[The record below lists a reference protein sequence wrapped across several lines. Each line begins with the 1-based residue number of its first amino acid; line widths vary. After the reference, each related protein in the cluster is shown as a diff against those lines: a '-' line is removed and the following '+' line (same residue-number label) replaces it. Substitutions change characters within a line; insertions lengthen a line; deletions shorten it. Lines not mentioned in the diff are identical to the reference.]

1 MSFRSPVALRRH
13 AFTLVELLVVIAIIG
28 VLIALLLPAVQQ
40 AREAARR
47 MSCSNNMKQMGLA
60 IHNYHDTYRGFPP
73 IAIGETYNAS
83 GWARQAS
90 WMARILPFIE
100 QKAAYDMCN
109 VPDSTYDNMNA
120 GWAAPSRGWQALA
133 QTRVEGYWCPSSP
146 LKRTASFP
154 TSSSTQGLG
163 APGSID
169 IQIPD
174 YAANGGSVYRGGTT
188 STLSDKQAW
197 GWGGYVADNG
207 ALGIIFRKDVG
218 PAFPGTQTKFASL
231 SDGSSN
237 TIMVG
242 EQSDFLDKTKDA
254 RAGLVNGGFWSGG
267 TGTDS
272 NSLNNYTATLYP
284 INAVNVAWMGTA
296 PDWGLDTYVF
306 NNTAFRSAHPGG
318 AQFTL
323 ADGSSRFITET
334 INFATYTALMDR
346 ADGVP
351 VGEF

>member
-1 MSFRSPVALRRH
+1 MSFRFLVASRRR

-60 IHNYHDTYRGFPP
+60 IHNYHDTYRSFPP

-90 WMARILPFIE
+90 WMTRILPFIE
-100 QKAAYDMCN
+100 QKAAYDMCK
-109 VPDSTYDNMNA
+109 VVDSTYDNSDA
-120 GWAAPSRGWQALA
+120 GYAAPTRGWKALA
-133 QTRVEGYWCPSSP
+133 GTRVEGYWCPSSP
-146 LKRTASFP
+146 LKKTASFP
-154 TSSSTQGLG
+154 TGSATQGLG
-163 APGSID
+163 APATIE

-174 YAANGGSVYRGGTT
+174 YAANGGSVYKGGTT
-188 STLSDKQAW
+188 STFSDKQAW

-207 ALGIIFRKDVG
+207 PLGIIFRADVS
-218 PAFPGTQTKFASL
+218 PAFPGQPTTFASL

-237 TIMVG
+237 TLMVG
-242 EQSDFLDKTKDA
+242 EQSDYLNKNHDA

-272 NSLNNYTATLYP
+272 NALSNYTATLYP
-284 INAVNVAWMGTA
+284 INAVNVEWMGMA

-323 ADGSSRFITET
+323 ADGSSRFIAET

-346 ADGVP
+346 ADGAP
-351 VGEF
+351 IGDF

>member
-1 MSFRSPVALRRH
+1 MSFRSPVASRRH

-60 IHNYHDTYRGFPP
+60 IHNYHDTYRAFPP
-73 IAIGETYNAS
+73 IGIGEVYNPS
-83 GWARQAS
+83 GWSRQAS

-100 QKAAYDMCN
+100 QKAAYDLAN
-109 VPDSTYDNMNA
+109 LPDSTYDNVDA
-120 GWAAPSRGWQALA
+120 GWAAPARGWKALA

-146 LKRTASFP
+146 LKQTASYP
-154 TSSSTQGLG
+154 TTGATQGLG
-163 APGSID
+163 APATID

-174 YAANGGSVYRGGTT
+174 YAANGGSVYKGGTT
-188 STLSDKQAW
+188 STFSDKQAW
-197 GWGGYVADNG
+197 GWGGYIADNG
-207 ALGIIFRKDVG
+207 ALGIIYRKDVN
-218 PAFPGTQTKFASL
+218 PPFPGQQTSFAVL
-231 SDGSSN
+231 TDGSSN

-242 EQSDFLDKTKDA
+242 EQSNFLNKTHDA
-254 RAGLVNGGFWSGG
+254 RAGLVNGGFWSCGS
-267 TGTDS
+267 GTDS
-272 NSLNNYTATLYP
+272 NILNNYTATLYP
-284 INAVNVAWMGTA
+284 INAVNVAWMAMA

-318 AQFTL
+318 AQFTM
-323 ADGSSRFITET
+323 ADGSSRFISET

>member
-1 MSFRSPVALRRH
+1 MLFGSSNTTRRN

-60 IHNYHDTYRGFPP
+60 LHNYHDTYRTFPP
-73 IAIGETYNAS
+73 IAIGEWPGSS
-83 GWARQAS
+83 GWVRYAS
-90 WMARILPFIE
+90 WMTRILPFIE
-100 QKAAYDMCN
+100 QKAAYDMVN
-109 VPDSTYDNMNA
+109 VSDSTYDNTDA
-120 GWAAPSRGWQALA
+120 GYAAPARGWKAMA
-133 QTRVEGYWCPSSP
+133 TARVEGYWCPSSP
-146 LKRTASFP
+146 LKKTSSYP
-154 TSSSTQGLG
+154 TSSATQSLG
-163 APGSID
+163 APATID

-174 YAANGGSVYRGGTT
+174 YAANGGSVYKGGTA

-207 ALGIIFRKDVG
+207 GMGIVFRKDVG
-218 PAFPGTQTKFASL
+218 PAFPGQPTNFASL
-231 SDGSSN
+231 TDGSSN

-242 EQSDFLDKTKDA
+242 EQSNYLNKDHDA
-254 RAGLVNGGFWSGG
+254 RAGYVNGGFWSGG

-272 NSLNNYTATLYP
+272 NALSNYTATLYP
-284 INAVNVAWMGTA
+284 INAVNVAWMGMA

-323 ADGSSRFITET
+323 GDGSTRFIAET
-334 INFATYTALMDR
+334 INFPTYTALMDR

-351 VGEF
+351 VGDF